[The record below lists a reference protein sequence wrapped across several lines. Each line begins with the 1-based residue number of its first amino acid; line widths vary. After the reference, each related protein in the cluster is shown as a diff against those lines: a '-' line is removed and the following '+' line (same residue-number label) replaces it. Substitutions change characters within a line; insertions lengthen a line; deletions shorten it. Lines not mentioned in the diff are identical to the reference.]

1 MMFDHFIYLFY
12 EDFLGIANRFL
23 SRSCFYKLSKLTYG
37 AYLWH
42 TLVIFVNYL
51 GREQPTHYTIA
62 NIVCILI

>member
-1 MMFDHFIYLFY
+1 M
-12 EDFLGIANRFL
+12 ANRLL
-23 SRSCFYKLSKLTYG
+23 SLPCFYKLSKLTYG

-62 NIVCILI
+62 NIVCFSFFFSLCNNKIHFVYF